1 MSPRQQMRIG
11 RRRLNRFEKA
21 GHYKCPDL
29 KIIRV
34 CVGRRT
40 RKMTEAAIEI
50 IARQRPLCR
59 ALNRGPTVRSP
70 PTQLMQSKHSI
81 VRGMT
86 IARRHVEQP
95 AAIGLLVAKRSE

>member
-59 ALNRGPTVRSP
+59 ALNRGPAIP
-70 PTQLMQSKHSI
+70 PLASELMQRKDCI
-81 VRGMT
+81 ERRMT

-95 AAIGLLVAKRSE
+95 AAVGL